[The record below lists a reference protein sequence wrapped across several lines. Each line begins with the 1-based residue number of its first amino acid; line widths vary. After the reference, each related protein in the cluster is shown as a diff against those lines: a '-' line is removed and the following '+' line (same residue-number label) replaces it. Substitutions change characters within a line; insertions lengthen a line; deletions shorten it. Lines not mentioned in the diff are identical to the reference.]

1 MTLAQ
6 LEDLNEDELAMVLYV
21 VNHIA
26 PPVVPQMTFEPRNL
40 TWFKHDEL
48 IKKMLNSFS
57 RLKPE
62 GHAIYVSLMQKL
74 GVCIEIK
81 QQPPTEQTGSI

>member
-6 LEDLNEDELAMVLYV
+6 LEDLNEDELAMGLYV
-21 VNHIA
+21 VNNIA

-48 IKKMLNSFS
+48 IKKMLNLEMLI
-57 RLKPE
+57 RQ
-62 GHAIYVSLMQKL
+62 V
-74 GVCIEIK
+74 
-81 QQPPTEQTGSI
+81 